1 MRGDEGAAHG
11 AFIVEPTTE
20 MMRLRQACGD
30 RRDRSQGDREIFKRL
45 ILFGY
50 VLALAVNKEFA
61 MKHLDSIAIRQRS
74 SRVRDAIFAG
84 FVALGVLLS
93 VTSVSTAVQ
102 AASTHSIPAS
112 VASR

>member
-1 MRGDEGAAHG
+1 M
-11 AFIVEPTTE
+11 
-20 MMRLRQACGD
+20 
-30 RRDRSQGDREIFKRL
+30 S
-45 ILFGY
+45 
-50 VLALAVNKEFA
+50 
-61 MKHLDSIAIRQRS
+61 HLNSIAIRQRS

-102 AASTHSIPAS
+102 AASTHSSPTS